1 MRQGLILLTN
11 KCLLLYSVKQE
22 NPSPIMKKVFL
33 IAIVAGVTLSS
44 CAKRYTC
51 PTYSKA
57 NTSAEQTYASVKT
70 IEKGM

>member
-1 MRQGLILLTN
+1 
-11 KCLLLYSVKQE
+11 
-22 NPSPIMKKVFL
+22 MKKIFL

-57 NTSAEQTYASVKT
+57 NTATEQTYASVKT